1 VGAAGIP
8 PMLARSVRE
17 APTGE
22 GWIYEPKLDGIRVVA
37 YATPSGSALV
47 TRNGND
53 KAGQFPE
60 IAESLRRLAE
70 RRGGELVMDG
80 EIVPLRADD
89 TPGRFQELQ
98 GRIHLRGAAAARS
111 AADESPAA
119 LYAFDLLAAGDEL
132 LVSEPWADRRARL
145 EGVLDDRDG
154 RLRLTDVSTAL
165 SPILKRARAEG
176 WEGIMA
182 KRVHAP
188 YHAGRRSDVWLKVK
202 LESQQEFVVGGWT
215 EPRASREL
223 LGALLVGYHDEA
235 GRLRYAGSVG
245 GGFNRASL
253 RSVHRLLRPLERK
266 TSPFADPP
274 RTREPAHWVTPRL
287 VVQVRFNEWTSAGK
301 LRQPVFQ
308 GVRDDKEPGAVVRE
322 PA

>member
-1 VGAAGIP
+1 MSAAGIP

-37 YATPSGSALV
+37 YATPSGAGLV

-60 IAESLRRLAE
+60 IAESLRRLAQ
-70 RRGGELVMDG
+70 RRGGELVLDG
-80 EIVPLRADD
+80 EIVPLRADG

-111 AADESPAA
+111 AASDSPAA
-119 LYAFDLLAAGDEL
+119 LYAFDLLAVGGEL
-132 LVSEPWADRRARL
+132 LVSHPWDDRRSRL
-145 EGVLDDRDG
+145 EEVLEEEE
-154 RLRLTDVSTAL
+154 RLRLTEVGAAL
-165 SPILKRARAEG
+165 PRILARARTEG

-182 KRVHAP
+182 KRVEAP
-188 YHAGRRSDVWLKVK
+188 YHPGRRSDVWLKVK
-202 LESQQEFVVGGWT
+202 LERQQEFVVGGWT
-215 EPRASREL
+215 EPRASREF
-223 LGALLVGYHDEA
+223 LGALLVGYHDGE

-245 GGFNRASL
+245 GGFDRASL
-253 RSVHRLLRPLERK
+253 RSVHRLLRPLARK

-274 RTREPAHWVTPRL
+274 RTREPAHWVSPRL
-287 VVQVRFNEWTSAGK
+287 VVQVRFNEWTSGGK
-301 LRQPVFQ
+301 LRQPVFV
-308 GVRDDKEPGAVVRE
+308 GVRDDKDPRAVVRE
-322 PA
+322 PV